1 MIINH
6 PFDSKY
12 RSIELPDHT
21 QIVRLNEPETLSNAK
36 EAIVDSLNNPI
47 DSEPLTVIASRK
59 LKERK
64 DKDGKEAN
72 AVIVVSDNTRP
83 VPYIGEQGIL
93 LPIIEQLFSVGYT
106 KDTITILIA
115 NGTHSAMSES
125 EIERMLDE
133 RILKMGI
140 RIVNHNC
147 KDYDNLT
154 YLGKTKKGTEMYL
167 NSLYVNADL
176 KIATGL
182 VESHFM
188 AGASGG
194 RKAICPGII
203 GEQSTYVF
211 HGVPFMADENSRDLN
226 LEKNLVHE
234 EAVEVASTVGIDFL
248 VNVTLNGEFKI
259 TGIFSG
265 NFIKAHLQAVECIKK
280 SVMVGAKSSDIIVT
294 HAGFVGMNHYQC
306 AKCAVGCLGILKK
319 DGYLVIIADTH
330 DEKHPVGGVNYQ
342 AALALLTLF
351 GPEKFTRLIKSE
363 DWPFVPEQWQVQ
375 MWTKVFEVIDMDHLI
390 FYSPTMDKIWW
401 PMLPGFDGG
410 SFIDESVQEKDYFY
424 HVVNKSLQR
433 ISQMEG
439 KDISEM
445 SISWI
450 EDGPYVIPVVKEM

>member
-1 MIINH
+1 MKINH

-21 QIVRLNEPETLSNAK
+21 KIVRINEPNTISNVK
-36 EAIVDSLNNPI
+36 KAIIDSLNNPI
-47 DSEPLTVIASRK
+47 ECEPLSVIASRK
-59 LKERK
+59 LRERK

-83 VPYIGEQGIL
+83 VPYKGEGGIL
-93 LPIIEQLFSVGYT
+93 LPIIEQLLSVGYT
-106 KDTITILIA
+106 TQTITILIA
-115 NGTHSAMSES
+115 TGTHLAMSQS
-125 EIERMLDE
+125 EISRMLDPKVME
-133 RILKMGI
+133 MGI
-140 RIVNHNC
+140 KVINHNC

-154 YLGKTKKGTEMYL
+154 FLGTTKKGTEMYL

-211 HGVPFMADENSRDLN
+211 HGFPFMADPNSRDLN

-248 VNVTLNGEFKI
+248 VNVTLNGEFKM

-265 NFIKAHLQAVECIKK
+265 NFIKAHLKAVEFIKK
-280 SVMVGAKSSDIIVT
+280 SVMVPATASDIIVT

-319 DGYLVIIADTH
+319 GGYLVMIADTH
-330 DEKHPVGGVNYQ
+330 DEKHPIGGVNYQ
-342 AALALLTLF
+342 STLALLTLF
-351 GPEKFTRLIKSE
+351 GPEKFKNLIKSK

-401 PMLPGFDGG
+401 PILPGMDGG
-410 SFIDESVQEKDYFY
+410 AYIDESVEEKDYYY
-424 HVVNKSLQR
+424 HVVNKSLEH
-433 ISQMEG
+433 IVKVEG
-439 KDISEM
+439 KELSEM
-445 SISWI
+445 SITWI
-450 EDGPYVIPVVKEM
+450 EDGPYVIPVEKEK